1 MMDSYRKEFFKNNS
15 PRGGKCCDGRTVL
28 MYIHHVRPS
37 QLNCD
42 TQTSNLHRNI
52 FMASLSTV
60 AVM

>member
-1 MMDSYRKEFFKNNS
+1 MMYSYWKEIFKNIS
-15 PRGGKCCDGRTVL
+15 PQGGKCCDGRTVL
-28 MYIHHVRPS
+28 VYVHHVRPS

-52 FMASLSTV
+52 FMASLSNV